1 MKKSLLFLLMCLF
14 AAFLT
19 AQTSFHAEDM
29 LLSGGDAPIVRSWDR
44 GNAAI
49 TYFEVGLKKYVQY
62 TNYLTGNSYRSEIPY
77 HMQIYDMYIL
87 GDTVYYCGYS
97 VLDSAGP
104 GIIGYFDPSELYSSN
119 NLNFHTLPVRPLSH
133 VYKLVAQ
140 RNASGGGVEVIA
152 IGEHKWT
159 DTVHTDSNH
168 FYPVQHLVRQFVFC
182 HDILQNPVD
191 YDTIEIPLNE
201 HYFNVLLTT
210 NYVVFVGLA
219 DYFSYDMICLRI
231 RKRIEASPYPT
242 LDTPHAFPTGAS
254 EIFSAMHSTAMEGDN
269 IATSYMHID
278 VATGDVS
285 NRVRV
290 IDVGQMLML
299 NSQEYIVS
307 DKSEVG
313 DIVYLPYD
321 KSLVCMYDFLTPLN
335 YFNTNFVYLNPAAV
349 GNYPTLIEY
358 LKETFFKSLTNK
370 GRRYY
375 LASLGPNWF
384 LKFKAITGA
393 YLDPSCPEKEE
404 IDIHVLDNLTELPA
418 NVPLDRATIR
428 ESKRLNGLP
437 IERRPTSVICNNP

>member
-14 AAFLT
+14 ATFLS
-19 AQTSFHAEDM
+19 AQTSFHAED
-29 LLSGGDAPIVRSWDR
+29 LYTSGGDAPIVRSWDR

-62 TNYLTGNSYRSEIPY
+62 TNYLTGDSYRSEIPY

-104 GIIGYFDPSELYSSN
+104 GIIGYFDPREMYVSS

-140 RNASGGGVEVIA
+140 RNASGGGVEVIG
-152 IGEHKWT
+152 IGEHQWT
-159 DTVHTDSNH
+159 DTIHEGGNIINI
-168 FYPVQHLVRQFVFC
+168 PHLVRHFVFC

-219 DYFSYDMICLRI
+219 DYFSYSMICLRI
-231 RKRIEASPYPT
+231 RKRIESYPYPT
-242 LDTPHAFPTGAS
+242 LDYFHVFPTGAN

-313 DIVYLPYD
+313 DIVYIPDD
-321 KSLVCMYDFLTPLN
+321 KSLVCMHDFLTPLN
-335 YFNTNFVYLNPAAV
+335 NFNTNFVYLNPAAV

-370 GRRYY
+370 RQRHY

-384 LKFKAITGA
+384 LKDKAATGS
-393 YLDPSCPEKEE
+393 YSDPSCPEKEG
-404 IDIHVLDNLTELPA
+404 IDIHVLDNVTERPFYNPTNIFL
-418 NVPLDRATIR
+418 IR
-428 ESKRLNGLP
+428 MVKYIEGEP
-437 IERRPTSVICNNP
+437 TERRTTSIICKNL

>member
-1 MKKSLLFLLMCLF
+1 MKKPLLFLLMCLS
-14 AAFLT
+14 AVFLG

-29 LLSGGDAPIVRSWDR
+29 NLSGGDAPIVRSWDN
-44 GNAAI
+44 GGAAV
-49 TYFEVGLKKYVQY
+49 TYYEVGLKKYVQY
-62 TNYLTGNSYRSEIPY
+62 TNYLTGDSYRSEIPSY
-77 HMQIYDMYIL
+77 MQIYDMYIL

-104 GIIGYFDPSELYSSN
+104 GVIGYFDPREMYVSS

-140 RNASGGGVEVIA
+140 RNASGGGVEVIG
-152 IGEHKWT
+152 IGEHQWT
-159 DTVHTDSNH
+159 DTIHEGGNIINI
-168 FYPVQHLVRQFVFC
+168 PHLVRHFVFC

-231 RKRIEASPYPT
+231 RKRIESSPYLT
-242 LDTPHAFPTGAS
+242 LNHPHAFPTGAN

-299 NSQEYIVS
+299 NSQEYLVP

-313 DIVYLPYD
+313 DIVYIPYD
-321 KSLVCMYDFLTPLN
+321 KSLVCMHDFLTPLN
-335 YFNTNFVYLNPAAV
+335 YFNTNFVYLDPTAI
-349 GNYPTLIEY
+349 GNYPANIEY
-358 LKETFFKSLTNK
+358 LNSTFFKSMIKK
-370 GRRYY
+370 GSRYY

-384 LKFKAITGA
+384 LKDKAVVGT
-393 YLDPSCPEKEE
+393 YPDPSCPENEE
-404 IDIHVLDNLTELPA
+404 IDIHVLDNLTEIPA
-418 NVPLDRATIR
+418 NIPLDRTTIR
-428 ESKRLNGLP
+428 ESKRQDGLP
-437 IERRPTSVICNNP
+437 IERRPTSIICNNP